1 MVRVREVVAVGNKYR
16 RCQVELGM
24 THTNTFLNGRDLLAL
39 ITEQDRARR
48 RERVEQGRSPAQHT
62 TRSTN
67 KARVA
72 KHPGKGNR
80 SAQARRAIRE
90 F

>member
-1 MVRVREVVAVGNKYR
+1 
-16 RCQVELGM
+16 M

-39 ITEQDRARR
+39 ITEQERAARR
-48 RERVEQGRSPAQHT
+48 DRVEQGRSPAQRT

-72 KHPGKGNR
+72 RKPGHGNR
-80 SAQARRAIRE
+80 AAQNRRAIRE
-90 F
+90 Q